1 MQKNT
6 KIWYLYLLLVNHR
19 ILWNICYDKGSKS
32 TKNVIFSSERD
43 YAKC

>member
-6 KIWYLYLLLVNHR
+6 KIWDLYLLLINHR

-32 TKNVIFSSERD
+32 QNVIFSSERD